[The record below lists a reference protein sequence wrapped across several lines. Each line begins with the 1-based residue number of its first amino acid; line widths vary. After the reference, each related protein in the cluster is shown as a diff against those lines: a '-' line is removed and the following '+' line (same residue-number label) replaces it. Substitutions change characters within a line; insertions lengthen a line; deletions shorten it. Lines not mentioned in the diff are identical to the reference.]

1 MRQVAQP
8 SGSRILVV
16 ASPAPEDT
24 IRNVMSFPGP
34 KPANLVFT
42 LDRKGPAFAA
52 FFTALFESMRDA
64 EDMLLACAIGADGNE
79 RQS

>member
-1 MRQVAQP
+1 
-8 SGSRILVV
+8 
-16 ASPAPEDT
+16 
-24 IRNVMSFPGP
+24 MSFPGP
-34 KPANLVFT
+34 NLVFT